1 MSSKNKKSLD
11 ALHTL
16 LIEELIARVQSG
28 VATPS
33 DLNVAR
39 QLLRDNS
46 IDCAAVE
53 GAPIMRL
60 AQNLPFTDE
69 EEAA

>member
-1 MSSKNKKSLD
+1 MSKNKKSLD